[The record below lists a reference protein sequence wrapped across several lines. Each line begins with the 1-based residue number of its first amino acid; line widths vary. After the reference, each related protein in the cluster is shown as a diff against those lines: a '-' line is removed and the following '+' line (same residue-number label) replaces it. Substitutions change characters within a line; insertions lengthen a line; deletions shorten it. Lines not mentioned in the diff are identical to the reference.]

1 MNNIKSRVCNASCI
15 LGIISAILM
24 FVALFLPAIDF
35 SQFNEEIHLE
45 YNLFK
50 VCENVRLISSIWT
63 GIPVGIVIGA
73 VLMLILSFV
82 KIPLLKLIP
91 NFIVIAMVLIMLVD
105 MGNIVSWAQDIVEM
119 AKLDNQV
126 IVNNTE
132 VYESFRAGI
141 YMLATGIVTGIV
153 SCFMRTPE

>member
-1 MNNIKSRVCNASCI
+1 MNNLKSRICNASCI
-15 LGIISAILM
+15 LGVISALLI

-35 SQFNEEIHLE
+35 SQFSEEIKLE

-50 VCENVRLISSIWT
+50 VCENVRLISPIWT
-63 GIPVGIVIGA
+63 GIPVGIIIGA
-73 VLMLILSFV
+73 VLMLVLSFI

-91 NFIVIAMVLIMLVD
+91 NFVVIAMVIIMLVD

-126 IVNNTE
+126 IVNSTK

-141 YMLATGIVTGIV
+141 YMLAIGVVTGIV
-153 SCFMRTPE
+153 SCFMRMPE